1 MKKHLLLAAT
11 FILIFTGITG
21 CKKQN
26 SDQLKTN
33 MLGRWNIAT
42 IEASPAAIV
51 LPGDYYDFKEGE
63 DDIVEVRRN
72 GNTQSGTYAPVVG
85 NDLYITLAGT
95 TYTCKITTITD
106 AKLEFTAKAGNIT
119 EKISLKR

>member
-11 FILIFTGITG
+11 FLLILTGING
-21 CKKQN
+21 CKKQS

-33 MLGRWNIAT
+33 LFGRWT
-42 IEASPAAIV
+42 TVSIEATPAAIV

-85 NDLYITLAGT
+85 NDLYITLAGI
-95 TYTCKITTITD
+95 TYTCQITTITD
-106 AKLEFTAKAGNIT
+106 TKLEFTAKAGNST